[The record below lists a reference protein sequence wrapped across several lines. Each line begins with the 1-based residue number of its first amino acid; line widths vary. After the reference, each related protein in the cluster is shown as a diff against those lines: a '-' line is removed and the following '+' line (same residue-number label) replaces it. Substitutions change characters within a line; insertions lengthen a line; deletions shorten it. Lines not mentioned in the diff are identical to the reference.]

1 MKVSENWLREWVD
14 PPLSSVAIADLL
26 TLAGLEVDGI
36 SAAGPTLSGV
46 VVAEVI
52 TCERHPNADRLALCK
67 VNDGAK
73 AWQVVCGAPNARA
86 GMKTAFARPGAQL
99 SDEREIAQTQIRG
112 VESNGLLCSAAELGL
127 GDDAAGIIELPS
139 SASVGTELAEFLQ
152 LDDAIFD
159 IGLTPNRGDCFCTIG
174 IARDLGVLTGLP
186 MSEPVITPVAASCE
200 NRFPVVLEDAP
211 ACPRYAGRVI
221 AGIDPNA
228 TTPPWLQERLRRAG
242 VRMLHPAVDV
252 TNYVMLE
259 LGQPM
264 HAFDLGKLSQGIV
277 VRGAKANEEISL
289 LDGQRII
296 LDRGTLVI
304 ADGSSAVAL
313 AGVMGG
319 ADSAVNTTTTDLFLE
334 SAYFDPVRLA
344 GVARRH
350 RLHTDASI
358 RFERGVDPSM
368 QVRAV
373 ERATALIVDICGGRP
388 GPVTLTESVTH
399 VPARPEVAFRP
410 AAVNRLLGTSIS
422 IKRIEEILGL
432 LGMENDSREA
442 VWRIKPPAFR
452 SDIRLEADL
461 VEEVAR
467 IEGYDAIPIRL
478 PRAEARPELP
488 VADSGTEHRLR
499 NVLIQRGYFEAIT
512 YSFVA
517 ANLARQ
523 FHPASVATELANP
536 ISSDMS
542 IMRPSLWP
550 GLVGAACYN
559 LNRQQEDV
567 RLFEIGMVFADL
579 AGGFSQEQHIAGLR
593 CGLAESTY
601 SDNRSRDA
609 DFFDLKQDVEVMLKS
624 STYHRFSMIEGAH
637 PALHPGQTAVVV
649 SRGRTI
655 GYLGAL
661 HPTIADQFDIVK
673 PMYLFEFSLDDQEEP
688 GAPQYRPISR
698 YPAVRRDI
706 SIIVDEQ
713 ISAAACLAAARG
725 SAGEILRD
733 LQLFD
738 VYRGQGIDSDKKSL
752 TLGLIFQDVSSTLRD
767 DEVEA
772 AVARVLRSLHEL
784 VGGLLRE

>member
-14 PPLSSVAIADLL
+14 PPLSSVEIADLL

-36 SAAGPTLSGV
+36 SAAGPKLSGV
-46 VVAEVI
+46 IVAEVL
-52 TCERHPNADRLALCK
+52 TSDRHPNAGRLAVCT
-67 VNDGAK
+67 VNDGTQ

-99 SDEREIAQTQIRG
+99 SHERKIVQTQIRG
-112 VESNGLLCSAAELGL
+112 VESDGMLCSAAELGL
-127 GDDAAGIIELPS
+127 GDDGAGIIELPS
-139 SASVGTELAEFLQ
+139 SAPVGTELAEFLQ
-152 LDDAIFD
+152 LDDAVFD

-174 IARDLGVLTGLP
+174 IARDLGVLTGMP
-186 MSEPVITPVAASCE
+186 MREPEITPVAASCE
-200 NRFPVVLEDAP
+200 NRFPVVLEDP
-211 ACPRYAGRVI
+211 LACPRYAGRVI
-221 AGIDPNA
+221 AGIDPGVK
-228 TTPPWLQERLRRAG
+228 TPPWLQERLRRAG
-242 VRMLHPAVDV
+242 VRTLHPAVDV

-277 VRGAKANEEISL
+277 VRGAQANEEISL
-289 LDGQRII
+289 LDGQRIT

-350 RLHTDASI
+350 RLHTDAST

-373 ERATALIVDICGGRP
+373 ERATALIIDICGGRP
-388 GPVTLTESVTH
+388 GPVILTESVTH

-422 IKRIEEILGL
+422 IDRIEEILGL
-432 LGMENDSREA
+432 LGMEIDSREA

-452 SDIRLEADL
+452 SDLRLEADF

-467 IEGYDAIPIRL
+467 IEGYDTIPIRL
-478 PRAEARPELP
+478 PRAQARPELP
-488 VADSGTEHRLR
+488 IADSGTEHRLR

-512 YSFVA
+512 YSFIA

-523 FHPASVATELANP
+523 FHPASIATELANP

-550 GLVGAACYN
+550 GLVSAACYN

-567 RLFEIGMVFADL
+567 RLFEIGMAFADL
-579 AGGFSQEQHIAGLR
+579 AGRFSQEQHIAGLR
-593 CGLAESTY
+593 CGLAECPHW
-601 SDNRSRDA
+601 DNRSRDA

-624 STYHRFSMIEGAH
+624 STHRQLSMIEGEH

-649 SRGRTI
+649 SGGRTI
-655 GYLGAL
+655 GFLGAL
-661 HPTIADQFDIVK
+661 HPAIANQFDIVK
-673 PMYLFEFSLDDQEEP
+673 PMYLFEFNLDRQEEP
-688 GAPQYRPISR
+688 SAPQYHPISR

-706 SIIVDEQ
+706 SIVVDEE
-713 ISAAACLAAARG
+713 ISAAACLAAARD

-752 TLGLIFQDVSSTLRD
+752 TLGLIFQDVSSTLTD

-772 AVARVLRSLHEL
+772 AVARVLRSLYEL
-784 VGGLLRE
+784 AGGLLRE